1 MALLVF
7 RRLRILAGG
16 YRHFRILGI
25 GALALGCG
33 DVHDFACHHISL
45 CDCVAGFVVLGLAGL
60 QGFKLP
66 LITGQV
72 VCHGDICDRQVS
84 VILDR
89 DLVLDRCA
97 QRIAL
102 LRCLA
107 RCDLLYGQ
115 MALLRFSLCG
125 RAGLLREI
133 ADLCCHR
140 ILKASLEYI
149 LFLDHIGCRRLY
161 GRTRL
166 HTLEFRFRKC
176 DSIDLGKCDISCF
189 SINIGCGYCECD
201 CLSKF
206 VLLVVNTLCNNK
218 FVINGFVATSVSNFQ
233 GSVSCFDLVVL
244 GYISVALLDDDIDN
258 CCRAGSH
265 QRLFTGKGDFLSIS
279 VHKRSAGNLIAGFF
293 CFQRL
298 AVIYLGPV
306 FCFDCEFYLCDR
318 QFTIL
323 SAYSEL
329 LCHIVAVRV
338 LDNGCTGDFARVAT
352 RVCSGCRCLQS
363 ADSVGVA
370 FDFKLQSLETAY
382 GFLGSV
388 VLVLVTLGFYGDL
401 VLSLAVC
408 DLQCAVLSAD
418 LVVFSLGARVQC
430 VGECVLTL
438 ADYGPGAR
446 DVVDCALAIR
456 EAVAAHGNIFL
467 GILCQRFAVIF
478 LLPVRGGQGDG
489 ALGDLQLSGLVRD
502 RELRCHVIAVFVLHD
517 RGPRHVHRIVSRVC
531 FGCRCGQAAHSIL
544 AAFDL
549 ELQRLEAAHGLLFAI
564 VLELAAVGLDL
575 DLVLGVAGLD
585 RQGSVACRDGV
596 VVRLRSVVQCVG
608 ECVLAGPD
616 QGLAARDAVGCALA
630 LRESVAAHGDIRLL
644 VLCQRLSVVFLL
656 GCR

>member
-1 MALLVF
+1 MCAQAFDRVGVAFDLELKGLEAFGSLL
-7 RRLRILAGG
+7 
-16 YRHFRILGI
+16 
-25 GALALGCG
+25 GA
-33 DVHDFACHHISL
+33 
-45 CDCVAGFVVLGLAGL
+45 VVLLFRAVG
-60 QGFKLP
+60 
-66 LITGQV
+66 
-72 VCHGDICDRQVS
+72 
-84 VILDR
+84 LDR
-89 DLVLDRCA
+89 DLVLGRAVRDCQRSGDGADLIVLRLRPVIKSIGEGVGTAACYGLASRDVVGRAFIFCEAVAAHGDICLLILCQRCSVVFLLGTGGC
-97 QRIAL
+97 QGDGAL
-102 LRCLA
+102 ADGQLSVPGLHDELGCHVISVRV
-107 RCDLLYGQ
+107 LYN
-115 MALLRFSLCG
+115 G
-125 RAGLLREI
+125 RAGH
-133 ADLCCHR
+133 CVR
-140 ILKASLEYI
+140 IV
-149 LFLDHIGCRRLY
+149 
-161 GRTRL
+161 TR
-166 HTLEFRFRKC
+166 
-176 DSIDLGKCDISCF
+176 I
-189 SINIGCGYCECD
+189 
-201 CLSKF
+201 
-206 VLLVVNTLCNNK
+206 
-218 FVINGFVATSVSNFQ
+218 
-233 GSVSCFDLVVL
+233 
-244 GYISVALLDDDIDN
+244 
-258 CCRAGSH
+258 
-265 QRLFTGKGDFLSIS
+265 
-279 VHKRSAGNLIAGFF
+279 
-293 CFQRL
+293 
-298 AVIYLGPV
+298 
-306 FCFDCEFYLCDR
+306 
-318 QFTIL
+318 
-323 SAYSEL
+323 
-329 LCHIVAVRV
+329 
-338 LDNGCTGDFARVAT
+338 
-352 RVCSGCRCLQS
+352 CSGCRCLQA
-363 ADSVGVA
+363 ADCVGASVY
-370 FDFKLQSLETAY
+370 FKLQRLEALH
-382 GFLGSV
+382 GFLRAV
-388 VLVLVTLGFYGDL
+388 VFLSGAVGLYRDL
-401 VLSLAVC
+401 VLDLAVC